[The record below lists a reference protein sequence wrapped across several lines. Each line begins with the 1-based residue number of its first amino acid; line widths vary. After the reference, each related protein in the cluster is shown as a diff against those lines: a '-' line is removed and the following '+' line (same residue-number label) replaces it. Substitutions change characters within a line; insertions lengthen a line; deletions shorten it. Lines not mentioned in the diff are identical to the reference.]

1 MPQIESIMLNSAN
14 TPHGWTKTNE
24 PFGYR
29 VIKIGNTRNCN
40 DDGIIKNL
48 WLNKNISEVLNKYE
62 INDYIMNEINTN
74 SEYSIELKLSENTY
88 IELIN
93 KMSQKKYVNEIQF
106 NNSVCV

>member
-14 TPHGWTKTNE
+14 TPNGWTKTNE
-24 PFGYR
+24 PFGY
-29 VIKIGNTRNCN
+29 TRNCN
-40 DDGIIKNL
+40 DDGIIKNV

-74 SEYSIELKLSENTY
+74 SEYSIELKLSENIY

-93 KMSQKKYVNEIQF
+93 KMSQKIYVNEIQF

>member
-1 MPQIESIMLNSAN
+1 MPHIESIMLNSAH
-14 TPHGWTKTNE
+14 TTHGWTKTNE
-24 PFGYR
+24 PSGFR

-48 WLNKNISEVLNKYE
+48 WLNKNIIEVLNKYE

-74 SEYSIELKLSENTY
+74 SEYSIELKLSENIY

-93 KMSQKKYVNEIQF
+93 KMSQKKYVDEIQL
-106 NNSVCV
+106 NNSECI